1 VVSKIID
8 GRKIAEELKK
18 KLHVLAQDLEKKT
31 GIKPGLAALRVGD
44 NPASQLY
51 VQLKGSQAS
60 ELGYHFEEH
69 VFPAWTPAEVL
80 EAKIA
85 ELNQA
90 PHIHGIILQLPLPK
104 PLDKFHFL
112 SLIDPS
118 KDVDGLHPLNA
129 GKLFQGLKGGFIPC
143 TPLGCLALVRTI
155 HSYLEGLTV
164 GVVGCSLL
172 VGRPMALLMLQQ
184 DCTVWLAHSKTLNL
198 PLLCET
204 ADILIVAIG
213 SPGFIKGDW
222 IQRGATVI
230 DVGINH
236 LPSGE
241 IVGDVDFPSA
251 QTRAG
256 AITPV
261 PGGVGPM
268 TIASLLRNTLE
279 AAFRYAD
286 QPFPLE

>member
-1 VVSKIID
+1 MSKIID
-8 GRKIAEELKK
+8 GHKVAGALKK
-18 KLHVLAQDLEKKT
+18 KLHALARDLEKKT
-31 GIKPGLAALRVGD
+31 GVKPGLAALRVGE

-51 VQLKGSQAS
+51 VQLKGAQAS

-69 VFPAWTPAEVL
+69 VFPTWTPAEAL

-85 ELNQA
+85 ELNHA
-90 PHIHGIILQLPLPK
+90 PHIHGIILQLPLP
-104 PLDKFHFL
+104 PQLDKFHFL

-129 GKLFQGLKGGFIPC
+129 GKLFQGLKGGFIPS
-143 TPLGCLALVRTI
+143 TPLGCLALIQTI
-155 HSYLEGLTV
+155 HSHLEGLTV
-164 GVVGCSLL
+164 GMVGCSLL

-184 DCTVWLAHSKTLNL
+184 DCTVWLAHSKTINL
-198 PLLCET
+198 PSLCET
-204 ADILIVAIG
+204 ADILVVAIG
-213 SPGFIKGDW
+213 SPRFIKGEW

-251 QTRAG
+251 QEKAG

-279 AAFRYAD
+279 SAFRYAD
-286 QPFPLE
+286 QPFLL

>member
-1 VVSKIID
+1 MSKIID
-8 GRKIAEELKK
+8 GRKIAKELKK
-18 KLHVLAQDLEKKT
+18 KLYALAQDLEKKA

-51 VQLKGSQAS
+51 VQLKGSQAK

-69 VFPAWTPAEVL
+69 VFPEWTPAEVL
-80 EAKIA
+80 EAKII

-90 PHIHGIILQLPLPK
+90 PHIHGIILQLPLP
-104 PLDKFHFL
+104 PHLDKFHFL

-129 GKLFQGLKGGFIPC
+129 GKLFQGLKGGFIAC
-143 TPLGCLALVRTI
+143 TPLGCLALIQTI
-155 HSYLEGLTV
+155 HDRLEGLTV
-164 GVVGCSLL
+164 GVIGCSLL

-184 DCTVWLAHSKTLNL
+184 DCTVWMAHSKTQNL
-198 PLLCET
+198 PILCKT

-213 SPGFIKGDW
+213 SPRFVQGDW
-222 IQRGATVI
+222 IRKGATVI
-230 DVGINH
+230 DVGINR

-241 IVGDVDFPSA
+241 LVGDVDFPSA
-251 QTRAG
+251 KDRAG

-268 TIASLLRNTLE
+268 TVAFLLHNTLE
-279 AAFRYAD
+279 AAFHYAD
-286 QPFPLE
+286 QSFPL

>member
-1 VVSKIID
+1 MVSKIID
-8 GRKIAEELKK
+8 GRKVAEELKK
-18 KLHVLAQDLEKKT
+18 KLHGLAQDLEKKT
-31 GIKPGLAALRVGD
+31 GVKPGLAALRVGE

-60 ELGYHFEEH
+60 KLGYHFEEH
-69 VFPAWTPAEVL
+69 VFPSWTPSEVL
-80 EAKIA
+80 EAKII

-90 PHIHGIILQLPLPK
+90 SHIHGIILQLPLP
-104 PLDKFHFL
+104 PQLDKFHFL

-129 GKLFQGLKGGFIPC
+129 GKLFQGLKGGFTPS
-143 TPLGCLALVRTI
+143 TPLGCLTLIRTV
-155 HSYLEGLTV
+155 HSQLEGLTV

-184 DCTVWLAHSKTLNL
+184 DCTVWMAHSKTINL
-198 PLLCET
+198 PFLCET

-213 SPGFIKGDW
+213 NPRFIKGDW

-241 IVGDVDFPSA
+241 IVGDVDFLSA
-251 QTRAG
+251 QEKAG

-261 PGGVGPM
+261 PRGVGPM

-286 QPFPLE
+286 QPFPL